1 MLDKILGIFGITR
14 LMVPSQIK
22 EELAEALVGYEI
34 EFINEKAYLNG
45 SRYLMAHSKNTS
57 SGVEGFV
64 KISNNKDLVDNLKKE
79 VNSITMANDIGVP
92 TTKFFQSTTNLFN
105 TTYFY
110 HREWLPEDNNN
121 VFITNL
127 TTLEG
132 FEEKHLNLATE
143 MIARYAGFEVETDKI
158 ATEFT
163 YCDIKKHWASSY
175 SQMWKGNKNKG
186 NTGLEGKMKRVL
198 ATLDSNLA
206 KNVSEIAYPI
216 LEEFRT
222 RFNDEITNTNTS
234 YYFVHNDCT
243 PRNFYYKLGANS
255 AIYIDLEFSCLT
267 QYKIM
272 AMTTDIANFYGRLT
286 AKPGL
291 QTKFLEILY
300 NKLDLS
306 QDKKKLFLSH
316 AVTVA
321 SLSLPRV
328 PTKGSVDTVTK
339 KLDLMLVNAYLPNIN
354 FIKTL

>member
-1 MLDKILGIFGITR
+1 MLNKILGFFGITR
-14 LMVPSQIK
+14 LMIPSEVK
-22 EELAEALVGYEI
+22 EKLEQVLVGFKI
-34 EFINEKAYLNG
+34 EFINEEAYLNG
-45 SRYLMAHSKNTS
+45 SRYLMAHSKNSTT
-57 SGVEGFV
+57 GIEGFV
-64 KISNNKDLVDNLKKE
+64 KISNNKALVDNLRKE
-79 VNSITMANDIGVP
+79 VNSITMANSIGVP
-92 TTKFFQSTTNLFN
+92 TTKFFQSTTNLFD

-143 MIARYAGFEVETDKI
+143 MIAKYAGFEVQPNKV
-158 ATEFT
+158 APEFT

-186 NTGLEGKMKRVL
+186 DTGLEGKMKRVL
-198 ATLDSNLA
+198 STLDVNLA
-206 KNVSEIAYPI
+206 KNISKVAYPI
-216 LEEFRT
+216 LEEFRDN
-222 RFNDEITNTNTS
+222 FNDEITNVNTS

-243 PRNFYYKLGANS
+243 PRNFYYKLGTNS

-286 AKPGL
+286 AKPEL

-300 NKLDLS
+300 NKLDLP
-306 QDKKKLFLSH
+306 QEKKKLFLSH

-328 PTKGSVDTVTK
+328 PTKGSVDAENK
-339 KLDLMLVNAYLPNIN
+339 KLDLMLVNAYLSNID